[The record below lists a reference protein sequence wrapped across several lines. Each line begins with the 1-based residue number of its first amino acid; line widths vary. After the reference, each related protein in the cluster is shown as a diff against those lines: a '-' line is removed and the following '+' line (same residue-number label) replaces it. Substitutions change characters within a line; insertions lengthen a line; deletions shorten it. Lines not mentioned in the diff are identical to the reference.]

1 MINCRS
7 GVRQGSVFS
16 HRVFKRED
24 KMKPTLLVLAA
35 GMGSR
40 YGGLKQ
46 IDPIGP
52 SNETIID
59 YSIHDAI
66 AAGFGKIVFVIREG
80 FEKEFK
86 ELFNT
91 KLAGKI
97 EVDYVNQELSNVP
110 EGSTYN
116 LDREKPWGTGHAI
129 LMAKDCI
136 NEPFA
141 VINADDYYGV
151 EAFTTMAD
159 FLMNTISEE
168 EYGMVGY
175 QLSNTISENGFVSRG
190 VCATNNNEHL
200 TTVIERTHIE
210 KLADGIAY
218 KEGED
223 WTSIPGETTVSM
235 NFWGF
240 TPQLFEH
247 LENQFISFLS
257 EAGQELKSEFYIPSV
272 VAEIIDGGNINVKVL
287 KSAAQW
293 FGVTYR
299 EDKEKAIKA
308 IGKLIEKGIYPS
320 DLWK

>member
-1 MINCRS
+1 
-7 GVRQGSVFS
+7 
-16 HRVFKRED
+16 
-24 KMKPTLLVLAA
+24 MKPTLLVLAA

-52 SNETIID
+52 SDETIID

-86 ELFNT
+86 ELFNA

-97 EVDYVNQELSNVP
+97 EVDYVNQEIGKVP
-110 EGSTYN
+110 EGSSFN
-116 LDREKPWGTGHAI
+116 SEREKPWGTGHAI
-129 LMAKDCI
+129 LMAKSCI

-151 EAFTTMAD
+151 EAFSTMAD
-159 FLMNTISEE
+159 FLKNSISEK

-175 QLSNTISENGFVSRG
+175 QLANTISENGSVSRG
-190 VCATNNNEHL
+190 VCATNASDHL
-200 TTVIERTHIE
+200 ETVIERTHIE
-210 KLADGIAY
+210 KLPEGIAY
-218 KEGED
+218 KED
-223 WTSIPGETTVSM
+223 DKWIPLEGETTVSM

-240 TPQLFEH
+240 TPQLFKH
-247 LENQFISFLS
+247 LEDQFISFLA
-257 EAGQELKSEFYIPSV
+257 EEGQALKSEFFIPSV
-272 VAEIIDGGNINVKVL
+272 VAKIIDGGDTNVKVL
-287 KSAAQW
+287 KSDAQW

-299 EDKEKAIKA
+299 EDKEKAAKA
-308 IGKLIEKGIYPS
+308 ILELVNKGIYPS
-320 DLWK
+320 KLWN

>member
-1 MINCRS
+1 MKIILK
-7 GVRQGSVFS
+7 
-16 HRVFKRED
+16 H
-24 KMKPTLLVLAA
+24 MKPTLLILAA

-66 AAGFGKIVFVIREG
+66 GAGFGKIVFVIREG

-86 ELFNT
+86 ELFNA

-97 EVDYVNQELSNVP
+97 EVDYVNQEIEKVP
-110 EGSTYN
+110 EGSSFTP
-116 LDREKPWGTGHAI
+116 DREKPWGTGHAI
-129 LMAKDCI
+129 LMAKSCI

-159 FLMNTISEE
+159 FLMNSISEK

-175 QLSNTISENGFVSRG
+175 QLANTISENGFVSRG
-190 VCATNNNEHL
+190 VCETNDNEHL
-200 TTVIERTHIE
+200 TTVVERTHIE

-218 KEGED
+218 KEDEKCTRISGD
-223 WTSIPGETTVSM
+223 TTVSM

-240 TPQLFEH
+240 TPQLFNH
-247 LENQFISFLS
+247 LEEQFKGFLA
-257 EAGQELKSEFYIPSV
+257 EEGQALKSEFFIPSV
-272 VAEIIDGGNINVKVL
+272 VAKIIAAGNTNVKVL

-299 EDKEKAIKA
+299 EDKEKAAKA
-308 IGKLIEKGIYPS
+308 ILELVEKGVYPS
-320 DLWK
+320 KLWN

>member
-1 MINCRS
+1 
-7 GVRQGSVFS
+7 
-16 HRVFKRED
+16 
-24 KMKPTLLVLAA
+24 MKPTLLVLAA

-52 SNETIID
+52 SQETIID

-86 ELFNT
+86 ALFNT

-97 EVDYVNQELSNVP
+97 EVDYVNQEIVKVP

-116 LDREKPWGTGHAI
+116 MDREKPWGTGHAI
-129 LMAKDCI
+129 LMAKECI

-159 FLMNTISEE
+159 FLTNTITEE

-218 KEGED
+218 KEDEK
-223 WTSIPGETTVSM
+223 WIPISGETTVSM

-240 TPQLFEH
+240 TPHMFNH
-247 LENQFISFLS
+247 LDDQFTSFLAES
-257 EAGQELKSEFYIPSV
+257 GQELKSEFFIPSV
-272 VAEIIDGGNINVKVL
+272 VAKIIDGGKTNVKVL
-287 KSAAQW
+287 KSNAQW

-299 EDKEKAIKA
+299 EDKDKAAKAILDLVEQGVYPA
-308 IGKLIEKGIYPS
+308 KL
-320 DLWK
+320 WN

>member
-1 MINCRS
+1 
-7 GVRQGSVFS
+7 
-16 HRVFKRED
+16 
-24 KMKPTLLVLAA
+24 MKPTLLVLAA

-52 SNETIID
+52 SQETIID

-86 ELFNT
+86 ALFNT

-97 EVDYVNQELSNVP
+97 EVDYVNQEIEKVP

-116 LDREKPWGTGHAI
+116 MDREKPWGTGHAI
-129 LMAKDCI
+129 LMAKECI

-159 FLMNTISEE
+159 FLTNTITEE

-218 KEGED
+218 KEDEK
-223 WTSIPGETTVSM
+223 WTPISGETTVSM

-240 TPQLFEH
+240 TPHVFNH
-247 LENQFISFLS
+247 LDDQFRSFLA
-257 EAGQELKSEFYIPSV
+257 EAGQELKSEFFIPSV
-272 VAEIIDGGNINVKVL
+272 VAKIIDGGKTNVKVL
-287 KSAAQW
+287 KSNAQW

-299 EDKEKAIKA
+299 EDKDKAAKAILDLVEQGVYPA
-308 IGKLIEKGIYPS
+308 KL
-320 DLWK
+320 WN

>member
-1 MINCRS
+1 
-7 GVRQGSVFS
+7 
-16 HRVFKRED
+16 
-24 KMKPTLLVLAA
+24 MKPTLLVLAA

-52 SNETIID
+52 SDETIID

-66 AAGFGKIVFVIREG
+66 AAGFGKIVFVIRKG
-80 FEKEFK
+80 FEKDFK

-97 EVDYVNQELSNVP
+97 EVDYVNQEINNVP
-110 EGSTYN
+110 DGTFYN
-116 LDREKPWGTGHAI
+116 VAREKPWGTGHAI

-151 EAFTTMAD
+151 EAFSTMAD
-159 FLMNTISEE
+159 FLINSISDQ

-175 QLSNTISENGFVSRG
+175 QLANTISENGSVSRG
-190 VCATNNNEHL
+190 VCATNVSQHL
-200 TTVIERTHIE
+200 ETVIERTHIE
-210 KLADGIAY
+210 KLEQGIAY
-218 KEGED
+218 KEDEK
-223 WTSIPGETTVSM
+223 WTSISGDTTVSM

-240 TPQLFEH
+240 TPELFIH
-247 LENQFISFLS
+247 LQKQFVSFLY
-257 EAGQELKSEFYIPSV
+257 EEGQALKSEFFIPSV
-272 VAEIIDGGNINVKVL
+272 VAKIIADSNTKVRVL
-287 KSAAQW
+287 KSEAQW

-299 EDKEKAIKA
+299 EDKEKATKA
-308 IGKLIEKGIYPS
+308 ILDLVDKGIYPS
-320 DLWK
+320 KLWS

>member
-1 MINCRS
+1 
-7 GVRQGSVFS
+7 
-16 HRVFKRED
+16 
-24 KMKPTLLVLAA
+24 MKPTLLVLAA

-59 YSIHDAI
+59 YSIYDAI
-66 AAGFGKIVFVIREG
+66 EAGFGKIVFVIRES

-86 ELFNT
+86 EIFNA

-97 EVDYVNQELSNVP
+97 DVAYVNQEIGNVP
-110 EGSTYN
+110 EGASFN
-116 LDREKPWGTGHAI
+116 PDREKPWGTGHAI

-151 EAFTTMAD
+151 EAFATMAN
-159 FLMNTISEE
+159 FLTNSITEQ

-175 QLSNTISENGFVSRG
+175 QLANTISENGSVSRG
-190 VCATNNNEHL
+190 VCSTNTDDHL
-200 TTVIERTHIE
+200 VTVVERTHIE
-210 KLADGIAY
+210 KLKEGIAC
-218 KEGED
+218 KEDEK
-223 WTSIPGETTVSM
+223 WMPLAGETTVSM

-240 TPQLFEH
+240 TPQLFNH
-247 LENQFISFLS
+247 LEEQFISFLAA
-257 EAGQELKSEFYIPSV
+257 EGQALKSEFYIPSV
-272 VAEIIDGGNINVKVL
+272 VAKIIEGGNTKVKVL
-287 KSAAQW
+287 KSDAQW

-299 EDKEKAIKA
+299 EDKEKAAKA
-308 IGKLIEKGIYPS
+308 ILELVEKGIYPVK
-320 DLWK
+320 LWS

>member
-1 MINCRS
+1 
-7 GVRQGSVFS
+7 
-16 HRVFKRED
+16 
-24 KMKPTLLVLAA
+24 MKPTLLVLAA

-86 ELFNT
+86 ELFNA

-97 EVDYVNQELSNVP
+97 EVDYVNQEIAKVP
-110 EGSTYN
+110 EGASFTS
-116 LDREKPWGTGHAI
+116 DREKPWGTGHAI
-129 LMAKDCI
+129 LMAKECI

-151 EAFTTMAD
+151 EAFVSMAD
-159 FLMNTISEE
+159 FLTHSNSEQ
-168 EYGMVGY
+168 EYAMVGY
-175 QLSNTISENGFVSRG
+175 KLANTISENGYVSRG
-190 VCATNNNEHL
+190 VCVTNEIEHL
-200 TTVIERTHIE
+200 ETVIERIHIE
-210 KLADGIAY
+210 RLPDGIAY
-218 KEGED
+218 KENDKWIPLAED
-223 WTSIPGETTVSM
+223 TTVSM

-240 TPQLFEH
+240 KPQLFNH
-247 LENQFISFLS
+247 LEDQFRHFLV
-257 EAGQELKSEFYIPSV
+257 EAGQELKSEFFIPSV
-272 VAEIIDGGNINVKVL
+272 VAKIIDCDNTSVKVL
-287 KSAAQW
+287 KSDAQW

-299 EDKEKAIKA
+299 EDKEKATKA
-308 IGKLIEKGIYPS
+308 ILELVEKGVYPS
-320 DLWK
+320 KLWS

>member
-1 MINCRS
+1 
-7 GVRQGSVFS
+7 
-16 HRVFKRED
+16 
-24 KMKPTLLVLAA
+24 MKPTLLVLAA
-35 GMGSR
+35 GIGSR

-86 ELFNT
+86 DLFNT

-97 EVDYVNQELSNVP
+97 EIDYVNQEIEKVP
-110 EGSTYN
+110 EGSSFIS
-116 LDREKPWGTGHAI
+116 DREKPWGTGHAI
-129 LMAKDCI
+129 LMAKECV

-151 EAFTTMAD
+151 EAFSTMAD
-159 FLMNTISEE
+159 FLMNSVSEK

-175 QLSNTISENGFVSRG
+175 QLANTISENGSVSRG
-190 VCATNNNEHL
+190 VCETNTNNHL
-200 TTVIERTHIE
+200 ETVVERTHIE
-210 KLADGIAY
+210 KLTAGIAY
-218 KEGED
+218 KED
-223 WTSIPGETTVSM
+223 DKWIPLAGETTVSM

-240 TPQLFEH
+240 TPHIFKH
-247 LENQFISFLS
+247 LEDQFVNFLA
-257 EAGQELKSEFYIPSV
+257 EEGQALKSEFFIPSV
-272 VAEIIDGGNINVKVL
+272 VAKIIDGGNTNVMVL

-299 EDKEKAIKA
+299 EDKEKAAKA
-308 IGKLIEKGIYPS
+308 ILELVDKGIYPS
-320 DLWK
+320 KLWN

>member
-1 MINCRS
+1 
-7 GVRQGSVFS
+7 
-16 HRVFKRED
+16 
-24 KMKPTLLVLAA
+24 MKPTLLVLAA

-86 ELFNT
+86 ALFNT

-97 EVDYVNQELSNVP
+97 EVDYVNQEIENIP
-110 EGSTYN
+110 DGTFYN
-116 LDREKPWGTGHAI
+116 ANREKPWGTGHAI
-129 LMAKDCI
+129 LMAKECI

-151 EAFTTMAD
+151 EAFFTMAD
-159 FLMNTISEE
+159 FLMNSVSEK

-190 VCATNNNEHL
+190 VCATNDNEHL

-218 KEGED
+218 KEDEK
-223 WTSIPGETTVSM
+223 WTPISGETTVSM

-240 TPQLFEH
+240 TSQLFTH
-247 LENQFISFLS
+247 LEDQFVNFLA
-257 EAGQELKSEFYIPSV
+257 EEGEELKSEFFIPSV
-272 VAEIIDGGNINVKVL
+272 VAKIIDGGNTNVKVL

-308 IGKLIEKGIYPS
+308 ILNLVEQGVYPAKL
-320 DLWK
+320 WN

>member
-1 MINCRS
+1 
-7 GVRQGSVFS
+7 
-16 HRVFKRED
+16 
-24 KMKPTLLVLAA
+24 MKPTLLVLAA

-66 AAGFGKIVFVIREG
+66 EAGFGKIVFVIREG

-86 ELFNT
+86 ELFNA
-91 KLAGKI
+91 KLEGKI
-97 EVDYVNQELSNVP
+97 DVDYVNQEIEKVP
-110 EGSTYN
+110 EGSSFTP
-116 LDREKPWGTGHAI
+116 DREKPWGTGHAI
-129 LMAKDCI
+129 LMAKECI

-151 EAFTTMAD
+151 EAFSTMAD
-159 FLMNTISEE
+159 FLMNSVSEK

-175 QLSNTISENGFVSRG
+175 QLANTISENGSVSRG
-190 VCATNNNEHL
+190 VCATNANDHL
-200 TTVIERTHIE
+200 ETVVERTHIE
-210 KLADGIAY
+210 KLAEGIAY
-218 KEGED
+218 KEDEKWIALAD
-223 WTSIPGETTVSM
+223 ETTVSM

-240 TPQLFEH
+240 TSQIFKH
-247 LENQFISFLS
+247 LEEQFKSFLA
-257 EAGQELKSEFYIPSV
+257 EEGQALKSEFFIPSV
-272 VAEIIDGGNINVKVL
+272 VANIIAGGNTNVKVL

-299 EDKEKAIKA
+299 EDKEKAAKA
-308 IGKLIEKGIYPS
+308 ILELVENGVYPS
-320 DLWK
+320 KLWS